1 MSRKLCYKVSVVQVW
16 NLKTLTMVKSFS
28 GLHHWVRALAVSP
41 DKVSSL
47 PLRFCWAAS
56 LPCISCVSGLSLV
69 LLAACY
75 LVIIAYSLCCCQNLT
90 L

>member
-1 MSRKLCYKVSVVQVW
+1 MSHKLCYKVSVVQVW

-47 PLRFCWAAS
+47 PLRFWTAS